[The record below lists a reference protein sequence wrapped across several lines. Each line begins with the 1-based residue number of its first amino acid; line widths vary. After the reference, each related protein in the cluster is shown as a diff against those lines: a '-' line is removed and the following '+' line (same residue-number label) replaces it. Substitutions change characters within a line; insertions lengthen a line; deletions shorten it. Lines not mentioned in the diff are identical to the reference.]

1 MNDVFLKR
9 LTVFI
14 IISGGNF
21 SVFFLISDGKL
32 IVKNADISGSVNANF
47 GTFSNVTIVENC
59 TINGTLRA
67 EKIVGDIVKAA
78 SAVFSR

>member
-1 MNDVFLKR
+1 MNDVFLKC

-32 IVKNADISGSVNANF
+32 IVKNVDISGSVNVNF

-59 TINGTLRA
+59 TINGTLRV
-67 EKIVGDIVKAA
+67 EKIVGDIVKVV
-78 SAVFSR
+78 SVVFLC